1 MRRFVKKVVLSEA
14 STADK
19 LVKVDVTDKSIHV
32 NYKKIDISFLTE
44 KAVKDSVGVSEKQV
58 LEFRLQCKTFLIEL
72 LQKRLTKCPASYS
85 LVKNLNPREMASNV
99 DHCISR
105 FKKVVTQLVSVR
117 RIKESDCDAI
127 IQEYTSFLDN
137 IPAFGSEKFSNFN
150 FSTDRLDELFST
162 YMNTHPYQKLFK
174 VVHLLLV
181 LSRGQASVERGFSVY
196 KELEVE
202 NLANQ
207 SLVAQRLVCDHINA
221 VGGILNVSITQPLLT
236 SCSAARKRY
245 ERQNNKSE
253 EGSRKRKSLLTEIEE
268 LKEKNGV
275 RTSVDIDG
283 LIKSADNLAEKAE
296 LTGNISFVTQYNSLK
311 RTSKEKAKEL
321 KTLDS
326 KLEEKLQAL
335 KTVNLKGTER
345 FILLNE

>member
-1 MRRFVKKVVLSEA
+1 
-14 STADK
+14 
-19 LVKVDVTDKSIHV
+19 
-32 NYKKIDISFLTE
+32 
-44 KAVKDSVGVSEKQV
+44 
-58 LEFRLQCKTFLIEL
+58 
-72 LQKRLTKCPASYS
+72 
-85 LVKNLNPREMASNV
+85 MASNV
-99 DHCISR
+99 DHGISR

-137 IPAFGSEKFSNFN
+137 IPAFGSEKFSNLN
-150 FSTDRLDELFST
+150 VSTDRLDELFST
-162 YMNTHPYQKLFK
+162 YMNTHRYQKLFK
-174 VVHLLLV
+174 VVQLLLV
-181 LSRGQASVERGFSVY
+181 LSHGQASVERGFSVN

-207 SLVAQRLVCDHINA
+207 SLVAQRLMCDHINA
-221 VGGILNVSITQPLLT
+221 VGGIFNVSITQPLLT

-245 ERQNNKSE
+245 ERYLEQQRQNNQSE

-268 LKEKNGV
+268 LKEKKR

-296 LTGNISFVTQYNSLK
+296 LTGNISFVTQSNSLR

-335 KTVNLKGTER
+335 KNC
-345 FILLNE
+345 

>member
-1 MRRFVKKVVLSEA
+1 M
-14 STADK
+14 
-19 LVKVDVTDKSIHV
+19 
-32 NYKKIDISFLTE
+32 DIGFLTE

-72 LQKRLTKCPASYS
+72 LQKLLTKCPASYS
-85 LVKNLNPREMASNV
+85 LVRNLSALNPREMASNV

-174 VVHLLLV
+174 VVQLLLV
-181 LSRGQASVERGFSVY
+181 LSHGQASVERGFSVN

-221 VGGILNVSITQPLLT
+221 VGGIFNVSITQPLLT

-245 ERQNNKSE
+245 ERYLEQQRQKNKSE
-253 EGSRKRKSLLTEIEE
+253 EGSRKRKSLLIEIEE
-268 LKEKNGV
+268 LKEKKR

-283 LIKSADNLAEKAE
+283 LIKQQTIWL
-296 LTGNISFVTQYNSLK
+296 
-311 RTSKEKAKEL
+311 R
-321 KTLDS
+321 
-326 KLEEKLQAL
+326 
-335 KTVNLKGTER
+335 R
-345 FILLNE
+345 LN

>member
-1 MRRFVKKVVLSEA
+1 MHQQHIFDLLSSFSPSPPYLYAGLGTQYYVTTVSCDIFGRAMPGTYFRAESAYFKREKDDSRDILTAFKDRRRFLDIS
-14 STADK
+14 
-19 LVKVDVTDKSIHV
+19 
-32 NYKKIDISFLTE
+32 NYEKQKKKICVICTLTE

-72 LQKRLTKCPASYS
+72 LQKLLTKCPASYS
-85 LVKNLNPREMASNV
+85 LARNLSALNSREMASNV

-174 VVHLLLV
+174 VAQLLLV
-181 LSRGQASVERGFSVY
+181 LSHGQASVERGFSVD

-207 SLVAQRLVCDHINA
+207 SLVAQCLVCDHINA

-245 ERQNNKSE
+245 ERYLEQQRQNN
-253 EGSRKRKSLLTEIEE
+253 
-268 LKEKNGV
+268 
-275 RTSVDIDG
+275 
-283 LIKSADNLAEKAE
+283 
-296 LTGNISFVTQYNSLK
+296 
-311 RTSKEKAKEL
+311 
-321 KTLDS
+321 
-326 KLEEKLQAL
+326 
-335 KTVNLKGTER
+335 
-345 FILLNE
+345 